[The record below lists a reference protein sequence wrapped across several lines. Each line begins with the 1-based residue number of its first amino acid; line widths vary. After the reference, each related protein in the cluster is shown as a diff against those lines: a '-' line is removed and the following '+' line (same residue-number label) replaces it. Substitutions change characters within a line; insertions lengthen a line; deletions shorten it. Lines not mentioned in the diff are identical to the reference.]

1 MPLHF
6 NRVHRPAFSHGM
18 DGFSSGDLPWHA
30 GRKKKNAML
39 CYAMLCYPPPPP
51 PSSSPPP
58 CDMSRSQNEDKMS
71 RCHSSLT
78 CEDVKL
84 SSCLSC
90 QDVTCHARL
99 LDCWLASF
107 VTTDTRFGTS
117 EGTIQ
122 CLQEISIAFW
132 VHGFVCDD
140 SYTVWGL
147 LGDDAMPAGN

>member
-1 MPLHF
+1 MLRHALLCCTMMHYAVLCCTMLHYAMLCYAILCCTMLCYAMLY
-6 NRVHRPAFSHGM
+6 HAMLGSH
-18 DGFSSGDLPWHA
+18 FSSKTVPGDLPWHA
-30 GRKKKNAML
+30 RRKKKCYVML
-39 CYAMLCYPPPPP
+39 CYAMLCYPPPPPP

-99 LDCWLASF
+99 LDCLLASF
-107 VTTDTRFGTS
+107 VTTVTRFGTS
-117 EGTIQ
+117 
-122 CLQEISIAFW
+122 
-132 VHGFVCDD
+132 
-140 SYTVWGL
+140 
-147 LGDDAMPAGN
+147 

>member
-1 MPLHF
+1 
-6 NRVHRPAFSHGM
+6 
-18 DGFSSGDLPWHA
+18 
-30 GRKKKNAML
+30 
-39 CYAMLCYPPPPP
+39 MLCYPPPPP

-147 LGDDAMPAGN
+147 LGDDAMPAGNLVLVRGGLHFFPTKSFLGLRATCTALHSIA